1 MIRDEFKNADKEV
14 LKKKSNVKMQEM
26 GERAYYAKKLS
37 LYNELIRPVS
47 ISTVFCTVC
56 FAIMA
61 ILYIVAAVLEKKV
74 STAMIIISSI
84 EGLLLIWC
92 FVWFVFLKS
101 FVKNKSEYYKE
112 QLTRLNK
119 EYVKRYTK

>member
-47 ISTVFCTVC
+47 ISTIFCTAC

>member
-47 ISTVFCTVC
+47 ISTIFCTVC